1 MAGDF
6 PQRLCDYDR
15 RSDPHMEAGRRSRCP
30 AGGREAVKL
39 PGIEREP
46 VEVEPVEAVEVV
58 EAVTRSAV
66 VTVAA
71 EPCFTCDECRG
82 YDGDTRKK
90 SQWRQSCEGYQAPA
104 KMEGAKDRAAD
115 RQARQL
121 RANFRVIQG
130 RTT

>member
-46 VEVEPVEAVEVV
+46 VEVEPVEPV

-66 VTVAA
+66 VTVTAQ
-71 EPCFTCDECRG
+71 PGPKWCPGFLP
-82 YDGDTRKK
+82 YLMYRKVHFFRRRK
-90 SQWRQSCEGYQAPA
+90 ESR
-104 KMEGAKDRAAD
+104 KN
-115 RQARQL
+115 L
-121 RANFRVIQG
+121 INFQENA
-130 RTT
+130 

>member
-46 VEVEPVEAVEVV
+46 VEVEPVEAVELAKLARAGRDFLFIFSSVKV
-58 EAVTRSAV
+58 L
-66 VTVAA
+66 A
-71 EPCFTCDECRG
+71 ENH
-82 YDGDTRKK
+82 K
-90 SQWRQSCEGYQAPA
+90 
-104 KMEGAKDRAAD
+104 
-115 RQARQL
+115 
-121 RANFRVIQG
+121 
-130 RTT
+130 

>member
-58 EAVTRSAV
+58 EA
-66 VTVAA
+66 
-71 EPCFTCDECRG
+71 G
-82 YDGDTRKK
+82 
-90 SQWRQSCEGYQAPA
+90 
-104 KMEGAKDRAAD
+104 GAGKTGPSGAG
-115 RQARQL
+115 
-121 RANFRVIQG
+121 FSFYI
-130 RTT
+130 

>member
-46 VEVEPVEAVEVV
+46 VEVEPVEAVE
-58 EAVTRSAV
+58 AVTRSAV
-66 VTVAA
+66 VTVTAQ
-71 EPCFTCDECRG
+71 PGPKWCPGFLP
-82 YDGDTRKK
+82 YLMYRKVHFFRRRK
-90 SQWRQSCEGYQAPA
+90 ESR
-104 KMEGAKDRAAD
+104 KN
-115 RQARQL
+115 L
-121 RANFRVIQG
+121 INFQENA
-130 RTT
+130 

>member
-66 VTVAA
+66 VTVTAQ
-71 EPCFTCDECRG
+71 PGPKWCPGFLP
-82 YDGDTRKK
+82 YLMYRKVHF
-90 SQWRQSCEGYQAPA
+90 
-104 KMEGAKDRAAD
+104 
-115 RQARQL
+115 
-121 RANFRVIQG
+121 FRRSEISEIFLENPLTSSEISV
-130 RTT
+130 

>member
-46 VEVEPVEAVEVV
+46 VEVEPVEAVAVEVV

-66 VTVAA
+66 VTVTAQ
-71 EPCFTCDECRG
+71 PGPKWCPGFLP
-82 YDGDTRKK
+82 YLMYRKV
-90 SQWRQSCEGYQAPA
+90 QF
-104 KMEGAKDRAAD
+104 
-115 RQARQL
+115 
-121 RANFRVIQG
+121 FRRSEISEIFLKNPLTSSEISV
-130 RTT
+130 

>member
-46 VEVEPVEAVEVV
+46 VEVEPVEAGEVV

-66 VTVAA
+66 VTVTAQ
-71 EPCFTCDECRG
+71 PGPKWCPGFLP
-82 YDGDTRKK
+82 YLMYRKVHFFRRRK
-90 SQWRQSCEGYQAPA
+90 ESR
-104 KMEGAKDRAAD
+104 KN
-115 RQARQL
+115 L
-121 RANFRVIQG
+121 INFQENA
-130 RTT
+130 

>member
-39 PGIEREP
+39 PGIEWEP

-66 VTVAA
+66 VTVTAQ
-71 EPCFTCDECRG
+71 PGPKWCPGFLP
-82 YDGDTRKK
+82 YLMYRKVHFFRRRK
-90 SQWRQSCEGYQAPA
+90 ESR
-104 KMEGAKDRAAD
+104 KN
-115 RQARQL
+115 L
-121 RANFRVIQG
+121 INFQENA
-130 RTT
+130 

>member
-46 VEVEPVEAVEVV
+46 VEVEPVEAVAVEVV

-66 VTVAA
+66 VTVTAQ
-71 EPCFTCDECRG
+71 PGPKWCPGFLP
-82 YDGDTRKK
+82 YLMYRKV
-90 SQWRQSCEGYQAPA
+90 
-104 KMEGAKDRAAD
+104 
-115 RQARQL
+115 QL
-121 RANFRVIQG
+121 FRRWKESRKNLINFQENA
-130 RTT
+130 

>member
-46 VEVEPVEAVEVV
+46 VAVEPVEAVEVV

-66 VTVAA
+66 VTVTAQ
-71 EPCFTCDECRG
+71 PGPKWCPGFLP
-82 YDGDTRKK
+82 YLMYRKVHFFRRRK
-90 SQWRQSCEGYQAPA
+90 ESR
-104 KMEGAKDRAAD
+104 KN
-115 RQARQL
+115 L
-121 RANFRVIQG
+121 INFQENA
-130 RTT
+130 

>member
-46 VEVEPVEAVEVV
+46 VEAVEVV

-66 VTVAA
+66 VTVTAQ
-71 EPCFTCDECRG
+71 PGPKWCPGFLP
-82 YDGDTRKK
+82 YLMYRKVHFFRRRK
-90 SQWRQSCEGYQAPA
+90 ESR
-104 KMEGAKDRAAD
+104 KN
-115 RQARQL
+115 L
-121 RANFRVIQG
+121 INFQENA
-130 RTT
+130 

>member
-46 VEVEPVEAVEVV
+46 VEVEPVEVEPVEAVEVV

-66 VTVAA
+66 VTVTAQ
-71 EPCFTCDECRG
+71 PGPKWCPGFLP
-82 YDGDTRKK
+82 YLMYRKV
-90 SQWRQSCEGYQAPA
+90 
-104 KMEGAKDRAAD
+104 
-115 RQARQL
+115 QL
-121 RANFRVIQG
+121 FRRSEISEIFLKNPLTSSEISV
-130 RTT
+130 

>member
-46 VEVEPVEAVEVV
+46 VEVKPVEAVEVV

-66 VTVAA
+66 VTVTAQ
-71 EPCFTCDECRG
+71 PGPKWCPGFLP
-82 YDGDTRKK
+82 YLMYRKVHF
-90 SQWRQSCEGYQAPA
+90 
-104 KMEGAKDRAAD
+104 
-115 RQARQL
+115 
-121 RANFRVIQG
+121 FRRSEISEIFLKNPLTSSEISV
-130 RTT
+130 